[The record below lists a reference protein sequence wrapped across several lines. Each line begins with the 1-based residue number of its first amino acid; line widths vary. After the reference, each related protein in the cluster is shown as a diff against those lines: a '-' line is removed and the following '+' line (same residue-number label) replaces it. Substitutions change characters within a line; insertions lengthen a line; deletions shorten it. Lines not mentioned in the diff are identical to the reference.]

1 MIIKKSEL
9 TKKLSRLKAIV
20 PKNTSI
26 LALRGVLISEGY
38 ITANNLE
45 MAVKLRMEGCD
56 GDNFII
62 PETAFKLIENLPE
75 GDIEINAADDN
86 SIIIQTD
93 EIKNECKTIPY
104 SQFPLPAACDEDR
117 ETTIDAARLI
127 EAIKRVGYAISQ
139 DGSKPATNAMCLQ
152 ALGGNLNF
160 VGLNGAVVAW
170 DKMPYDG
177 TFELLIPKNTADK
190 LKSIGLTGSI
200 KVKHTNSNAVFIT
213 EGAEIYTRLM
223 EGEYFNYPGLFEN
236 FKLHIKVDRERFLE
250 AVTRA
255 KLCNTEQR
263 SPIKLEINDRLTV
276 TLNNIITSYYE
287 NVVLDEQSEEPIT
300 IAFNAQFIIET
311 LKVMDCKKVK
321 ISFNDELSPALL
333 EDEDS
338 LFKAIVLPVKIPAGG
353 VRK

>member
-26 LALRGVLISEGY
+26 LALHGVLISEGY

-45 MAVKLRMEGCD
+45 MAVRLRMEGCE

-75 GDIEINAADDN
+75 GDIEIHSTNDN
-86 SIIIQTD
+86 NIIIQTD
-93 EIKNECKTIPY
+93 KIKNECKTSHY
-104 SQFPLPAACDEDR
+104 SKFPIPAACDEDG
-117 ETTIDAARLI
+117 EMTMDAARLI
-127 EAIKRVGYAISQ
+127 EAVKRVGYAVSQ
-139 DGSKPATNAMCLQ
+139 DGVKPATNAMCLQ
-152 ALGGNLNF
+152 AYGGNLNF

-170 DKMPYDG
+170 DKMPYEG
-177 TFELLIPKNTADK
+177 TFELLIPKRTADK
-190 LKSIGLTGSI
+190 LKGIGLTGSI
-200 KVKHTNSNAVFIT
+200 KVKHTNFNAVFVT
-213 EGAEIYTRLM
+213 EEAEIYTRLI
-223 EGEYFNYPGLFEN
+223 EGEYFRYPGLFEN

-250 AVTRA
+250 AVKRA
-255 KLCNTEQR
+255 KLCSEQR
-263 SPIKLEINDRLTV
+263 SPIKLEINEQLTV
-276 TLNNIITSYYE
+276 NLNDSTTRYNE
-287 NVVLDEQSEEPIT
+287 NVVLDEQIEEPLT

-311 LKVMDCKKVK
+311 LKSMDCKKVK
-321 ISFNDELSPALL
+321 ISFNNELSPALF

-338 LFKAIVLPVKIPAGG
+338 LFKAIVLPVRIAEGS